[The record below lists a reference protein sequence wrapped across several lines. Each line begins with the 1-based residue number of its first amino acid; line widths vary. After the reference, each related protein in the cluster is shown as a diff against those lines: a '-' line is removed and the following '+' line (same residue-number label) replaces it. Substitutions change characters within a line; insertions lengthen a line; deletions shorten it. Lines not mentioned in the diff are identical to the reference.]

1 MNRNY
6 VSPEFE
12 YKKVF
17 GTLKMTEDVS
27 FFSSKMLEIEDSL
40 NVLSDNLIYY
50 QLDTNEQ
57 LDEDTEKSLPEIIYD
72 ATVDKK
78 SNHTI
83 MLDLNQTAQQKL
95 DKARWIIEIDLKKI
109 LRNYIFALLKKNRT
123 FNGVRNTMVISNNV
137 NTSIT
142 EYIENNIISRY
153 KFSKIDLYNFPIDL
167 GAEGILQ
174 YNNQYDQFIESD
186 GNKIT
191 DFESVTK
198 ADGSSVKISFNQKR
212 RAQDFAFRYYFNLYF
227 EKL

>member
-6 VSPEFE
+6 ISPEFE
-12 YKKVF
+12 YKQVF

-142 EYIENNIISRY
+142 EYIEKNIISRY

>member
-6 VSPEFE
+6 ISPEFE

-142 EYIENNIISRY
+142 EYIEKNIISRY

>member
-6 VSPEFE
+6 ISPEFE
-12 YKKVF
+12 YKQVF

-142 EYIENNIISRY
+142 ESALVQLSRISLTSVAVTRAIYFLLSYLCNNLSIVGIMLSFHFKPHHSMVSYIC
-153 KFSKIDLYNFPIDL
+153 
-167 GAEGILQ
+167 
-174 YNNQYDQFIESD
+174 
-186 GNKIT
+186 
-191 DFESVTK
+191 
-198 ADGSSVKISFNQKR
+198 
-212 RAQDFAFRYYFNLYF
+212 
-227 EKL
+227 

>member
-6 VSPEFE
+6 ISPEFE

-17 GTLKMTEDVS
+17 GTLKMSEDVS

-72 ATVDKK
+72 ATIDKK
-78 SNHTI
+78 SNHSI
-83 MLDLNQTAQQKL
+83 KLDLNQTDQQKL
-95 DKARWIIEIDLKKI
+95 DKARWVIEIDLKKI

-142 EYIENNIISRY
+142 EYIEKNIISRY
-153 KFSKIDLYNFPIDL
+153 KYSKIDLYNFPIDL

-186 GNKIT
+186 VNKIT

-198 ADGSSVKISFNQKR
+198 SDGSSVKISFNQKR

>member
-1 MNRNY
+1 
-6 VSPEFE
+6 
-12 YKKVF
+12 
-17 GTLKMTEDVS
+17 
-27 FFSSKMLEIEDSL
+27 
-40 NVLSDNLIYY
+40 
-50 QLDTNEQ
+50 
-57 LDEDTEKSLPEIIYD
+57 
-72 ATVDKK
+72 
-78 SNHTI
+78 

-142 EYIENNIISRY
+142 EYIEKNIISRY

>member
-6 VSPEFE
+6 ISPEFE